1 MIVNDDSFK
10 KALEDCTTPILADFS
25 AIWCGPCRAL
35 SPILDE
41 IEEEFKDKILVLKC
55 DVEDCPEAASD
66 YNIRSIPCLIYM
78 DQNGNE
84 IKRTIG
90 LQSKAQIEAVIKEII

>member
-1 MIVNDDSFK
+1 MIVNDNSFK

-41 IEEEFKDKILVLKC
+41 IEEEL
-55 DVEDCPEAASD
+55 
-66 YNIRSIPCLIYM
+66 
-78 DQNGNE
+78 
-84 IKRTIG
+84 
-90 LQSKAQIEAVIKEII
+90 